1 MIQRMNPIHIC
12 FSNRNFDQNKEFC
25 CHLLLFYFSGPV
37 NALKDE
43 SNDPIHIDIG
53 LYGYSPKS
61 DYKPQEA
68 LRNMEKFTR
77 DHAGYQVIR

>member
-1 MIQRMNPIHIC
+1 MNPIHIC
-12 FSNRNFDQNKEFC
+12 FSNRNFNQNKEFC
-25 CHLLLFYFSGPV
+25 CHLFLFYFSGPV

-53 LYGYSPKS
+53 LYGYSPKP

-77 DHAGYQVIR
+77 DHAGYQVMK